1 MLVIRHIYV
10 KIAFQGKSQIL
21 DESTPNRVISLHTDT
36 MIRGNMLI
44 TPTTS
49 GIDLQSKL
57 FRGFADPSR
66 LSILEALRDGEHT
79 VSDLVQTT
87 GLTQPNVS
95 NHLSCLRDC
104 GLVTVRQQGRFAFY
118 SLSDDRVAQLLLL
131 ADELLADVARGVYE
145 CTRYNVP
152 TEKTDG

>member
-1 MLVIRHIYV
+1 
-10 KIAFQGKSQIL
+10 
-21 DESTPNRVISLHTDT
+21 
-36 MIRGNMLI
+36 MLI
-44 TPTTS
+44 TTS
-49 GIDLQSKL
+49 SIDLQAKL

-66 LSILEALRDGEHT
+66 LSILEALREGERT

-104 GLVTVRQQGRFAFY
+104 GLVAVRQQGRFAYY
-118 SLSDDRVAQLLLL
+118 SLSDDRVAKLLIL

-145 CTRYNVP
+145 CTRYAAP
-152 TEKTDG
+152 TEKSNG